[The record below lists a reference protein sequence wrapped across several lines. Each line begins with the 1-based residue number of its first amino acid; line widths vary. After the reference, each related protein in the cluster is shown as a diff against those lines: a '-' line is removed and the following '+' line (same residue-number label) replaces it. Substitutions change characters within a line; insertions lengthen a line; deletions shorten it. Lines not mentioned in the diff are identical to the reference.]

1 MRFSPEVI
9 SSFEQIRLTTNV
21 GLGVPV
27 GCGEGR
33 RNGKVRVVEDDD
45 VLQLTHSREGTSTDI
60 ASSPLFT
67 FRITRFPRRG
77 LEYSATGSCETSL
90 RKWREKQPLV
100 LITNNRI
107 DCSFGDIEWKGRI

>member
-1 MRFSPEVI
+1 MR
-9 SSFEQIRLTTNV
+9 
-21 GLGVPV
+21 LGVPV
-27 GCGEGR
+27 GRGEGR
-33 RNGKVRVVEDDD
+33 RDRKVRVVEDDD
-45 VLQLTHSREGTSTDI
+45 ILRLTHSIEGTSTDI

-67 FRITRFPRRG
+67 FRIARFPRRG

-107 DCSFGDIEWKGRI
+107 DCFFGDIEWEQRI